1 MELKVLM
8 NGLDAAGK
16 TTILYKLKLGEVVV
30 TIPTI
35 GFNVENLSYKNF
47 QITAWDL
54 GGRSPTRALF
64 QFYYDHT
71 DAMIW
76 VVDANDR
83 DRLEVSE
90 FWRSGGGGGGAAAA
104 SGHGRG
110 RSYTTVTM
118 PSIIQ
123 FS

>member
-1 MELKVLM
+1 MGNTLGKWVFGSSMELKVLM

-54 GGRSPTRALF
+54 GGRSPTRASGRASAAC
-64 QFYYDHT
+64 DSAIRMSH
-71 DAMIW
+71 
-76 VVDANDR
+76 ANATSR
-83 DRLEVSE
+83 PPPM
-90 FWRSGGGGGGAAAA
+90 A
-104 SGHGRG
+104 
-110 RSYTTVTM
+110 
-118 PSIIQ
+118 
-123 FS
+123 

>member
-1 MELKVLM
+1 MGTTLGKWVFGSSKELKVLM

-64 QFYYDHT
+64 RFYYDNT

-90 FWRSGGGGGGAAAA
+90 FCLPWAEVMISSRFLQ
-104 SGHGRG
+104 RDDN
-110 RSYTTVTM
+110 
-118 PSIIQ
+118 
-123 FS
+123 